1 MKYPEGKS
9 TEIES
14 RSVVPWNSDWEQE
27 LTINRHGSRKE
38 GGPCGPVGVMKMFEN
53 QIVVMSVHLYKFTK
67 NH

>member
-14 RSVVPWNSDWEQE
+14 RSVVSWNSDWEQE

-38 GGPCGPVGVMKMFEN
+38 GGPCRPVGVMKMFEN